1 MFYPR
6 GAVPNGALRN
16 PQAIAYLPRPDKH
29 ADETIAFGRLPE
41 RNDRQSNNITV
52 GFILKRT
59 AVGHAVHLKSVPQFP
74 KAMGRA
80 VMEKERLIVTVIGED
95 RKGIVARISTFL
107 YESGINILDIN
118 QKIMESYFVMA
129 MLVDMKESNIPLEG
143 VRTGLE
149 KIGKEMGVLV
159 QIQHENIFKMMH
171 RV

>member
-1 MFYPR
+1 
-6 GAVPNGALRN
+6 
-16 PQAIAYLPRPDKH
+16 
-29 ADETIAFGRLPE
+29 
-41 RNDRQSNNITV
+41 
-52 GFILKRT
+52 LKRT
-59 AVGHAVHLKSVPQFP
+59 ADGHAVHLKSVPHFP

-95 RKGIVARISTFL
+95 RKGIVAGISTFL

-129 MLVDMKESNIPLEG
+129 MLVDMKESSIPLEG

-149 KIGKEMGVLV
+149 KIGKELGVLV